1 MAKEKS
7 DVKFEMAN
15 ELGVISEKENGWR
28 LEFNRVIWNG
38 RDPKYDIRSWGPNR
52 EKMGKGITLTEDELR
67 KLKELIDKEIA
78 FLDS

>member
-1 MAKEKS
+1 M
-7 DVKFEMAN
+7 
-15 ELGVISEKENGWR
+15 
-28 LEFNRVIWNG
+28 EFNRVIWNG
-38 RDPKYDIRSWGPNR
+38 RDPKYDIRAWGPNR